1 MHVNPVGGA
10 QSMDQQEGSAAPHV
24 PERPSWDLLNSAELL
39 QDGGFGG
46 NSTGGVPRRDRS
58 DSVASS
64 CSERSASVRGDRRRM
79 PSFSSVQAPHDN
91 LRWVAASRICSA
103 ELLL

>member
-10 QSMDQQEGSAAPHV
+10 QDADQQEGSAAPHV
-24 PERPSWDLLNSAELL
+24 PERPSWDLLKSAELL
-39 QDGGFGG
+39 QEHGLGG

-64 CSERSASVRGDRRRM
+64 CSERSASIRGERRRM
-79 PSFSSVQAPHDN
+79 PSFSTGQAPHDN
-91 LRWVAASRICSA
+91 LRWVTAKCWSIGVLS
-103 ELLL
+103 